1 MSGREPVPNVNL
13 PRGFTVFELIRGR
26 TVLTVVVS
34 SPVREASPAPPAG
47 LFNKFVRFC
56 FE

>member
-34 SPVREASPAPPAG
+34 SPAREASPALPAG